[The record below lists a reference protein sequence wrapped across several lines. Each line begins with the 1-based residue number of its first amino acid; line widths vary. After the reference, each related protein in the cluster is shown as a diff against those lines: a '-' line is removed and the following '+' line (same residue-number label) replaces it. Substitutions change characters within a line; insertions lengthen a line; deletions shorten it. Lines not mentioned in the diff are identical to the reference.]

1 MIFDFRRAAVG
12 LACLTALC
20 GGAAAPSS
28 DISVSAP
35 WTRPASA
42 GGNGVGYMKIT
53 NNGTGDDV
61 LLGGSSDAAGSVE
74 VHETTIDDKG
84 VASMHKLDAV
94 AIKAGQSIELKP
106 AGMHAMF
113 IGLKEP
119 LTEGGVLKATLKFKN
134 AGNVDVD
141 YAVKA
146 AGPSAAEGPRAHA
159 PPTLTPN
166 LRPVSFSGR
175 PAAARCCAP
184 TRALPD
190 CRARTWRY
198 RAGHA
203 RPSRSGR
210 SCAPSPPRRCPP
222 PRTDP

>member
-1 MIFDFRRAAVG
+1 MIFDFRRGAVA
-12 LACLTALC
+12 LVCLTALC
-20 GGAAAPSS
+20 GGAAAASS

-42 GGNGVGYMKIT
+42 GGTGVGYMKIT

-106 AGMHAMF
+106 AGMHVMF
-113 IGLKEP
+113 IGLKQP
-119 LTEGGVLKATLKFKN
+119 LTEGGVLKGSLKFKN
-134 AGNVDVD
+134 AGNVGVD

-146 AGPSAAEGPRAHA
+146 AGPSAAEGHE
-159 PPTLTPN
+159 
-166 LRPVSFSGR
+166 
-175 PAAARCCAP
+175 
-184 TRALPD
+184 
-190 CRARTWRY
+190 
-198 RAGHA
+198 HMHHQH
-203 RPSRSGR
+203 
-210 SCAPSPPRRCPP
+210 
-222 PRTDP
+222 